1 MTLKLDRGDVKKKKK
16 EKIKDEKEQ
25 KENCKKMNIY
35 RKK

>member
-1 MTLKLDRGDVKKKKK
+1 MTLKLDRGDVKKKK